1 MEQPMERAT
10 DLALDHVPVPGRVLV
25 VGSGAREHALA
36 WRLGLDPG
44 IDRVL
49 VAPGNPGHAD
59 VAEVHAETGAEDA
72 GALLRLVRQRAVDLV
87 VVGPEAPLVAGIAD
101 RLADAGIPVFG
112 PTAGAAALEGS
123 KSFCRQVAAEA
134 GVAMAGGEVFDA
146 LRPAVAYAERLGA
159 PLVVKADGLA
169 AGKGVTVC
177 ATVAEAVSALEDAME
192 RRVFGE
198 AGARVVVER
207 ALHGP
212 EASLIAICDAT
223 TALALAPARDHKRI
237 FDGDRGPNT
246 GGMGAYSPLPDL
258 DATACRDLVERIHRP
273 VLDAMAARG
282 TPFRGAL
289 YAGLMLTAEG
299 PRLLEFNVRF
309 GDPEAQVV
317 LPRLDI
323 PLAPLLHAAATDR
336 LAAAAAALGVDDT
349 LLPSTGDAA
358 VGVVFAAEG
367 YPGTSAAGDEIT
379 GIAEA
384 RGCGALVFEAGTTRR
399 DDGATVTKGGRVLT
413 IVGRGSDL
421 AAAAAAAYEAG
432 AHVRF
437 RGRQFRG
444 DIGRTP
450 S

>member
-1 MEQPMERAT
+1 MEQAT
-10 DLALDHVPVPGRVLV
+10 DVAIDHVPVSGRVLV
-25 VGSGAREHALA
+25 LGSGSREHALA
-36 WRLGLDPG
+36 WRLGRDPG
-44 IDRVL
+44 IERVL
-49 VAPGNPGHAD
+49 VAPGNAGHAD
-59 VAEVHAETGAEDA
+59 VADVHPEVHAEDA
-72 GALLRLVRQRAVDLV
+72 PAIAKLVHDHEVGLV
-87 VVGPEAPLVAGIAD
+87 VVGPEAPLVAGVAD

-134 GVAMAGGEVFDA
+134 GVAMAEGEVFDA
-146 LRPAVAYAERLGA
+146 LGPAVAYAARLGA

-177 ATVAEAVSALEDAME
+177 ATVAEAVTALEDAME

-207 ALHGP
+207 ALRGP

-223 TALALAPARDHKRI
+223 TAVALAPARDHKRI

-258 DATACRDLVERIHRP
+258 GGAACRDLVERIHRP
-273 VLDAMAARG
+273 VLAAMAARG

-317 LPRLDI
+317 LPRLDV

-349 LLPSTGDAA
+349 LLPETGDAA

-367 YPGTSAAGDEIT
+367 YPATSASGDEIT

-384 RGCGALVFEAGTTRR
+384 RACGGLVFEAGTGRR
-399 DDGATVTKGGRVLT
+399 EDGTPVTKGGRVLT
-413 IVGRGSDL
+413 VVGRGRDL
-421 AAAAAAAYEAG
+421 AAATAAAYEAG

-444 DIGRTP
+444 DIGRAP

>member
-1 MEQPMERAT
+1 MERAT
-10 DLALDHVPVPGRVLV
+10 DLAIDHVPVPGRVLV

-49 VAPGNPGHAD
+49 VAPGNAGHAD
-59 VAEVHAETGAEDA
+59 VAEVHPEAGAEDA
-72 GALLRLVRQRAVDLV
+72 EALVRLVHRRAVDLV

-101 RLADAGIPVFG
+101 RLADEGIPVFG

-134 GVAMAGGEVFDA
+134 GISMAEGEVFDA
-146 LRPAVAYAERLGA
+146 LGPAIAYAERLGA

-207 ALHGP
+207 ALRGP
-212 EASLIAICDAT
+212 EASIIAICDAT

-237 FDGDRGPNT
+237 FNGDRGPNT

-258 DATACRDLVERIHRP
+258 DAAACRDLVQRIHVP
-273 VLDAMAARG
+273 VLAAMAARG

-317 LPRLDI
+317 LPRLDV

-336 LAAAAAALGVDDT
+336 LAAAAAALGVENT
-349 LLPSTGDAA
+349 VLPSTGDAA
-358 VGVVFAAEG
+358 VGVVLATEG
-367 YPGTSAAGDEIT
+367 YPGASTPGDEIA
-379 GIAEA
+379 GIDDA
-384 RGCGALVFEAGTTRR
+384 RGGGALVFEAATTRR
-399 DDGATVTKGGRVLT
+399 DDGAPVTKGGRVLT
-413 IVGRGSDL
+413 VVGRGRDL
-421 AAAAAAAYEAG
+421 AAAAAAAYEAV

-437 RGRQFRG
+437 RGRQFRS